1 MQFHELITI
10 TDKLFY
16 ADSSSYKV
24 ISSKQ
29 KELLTIIAPTLDIKK
44 IDCKKI
50 NAYIDYLQK
59 KGNSNKTINDKISYL
74 SKLLTYA
81 VKNQLIPYKPYIP
94 YLKVISTKEK
104 YLTQDEIIKMLKW
117 THTNKQKELR
127 QILLIG
133 LYTGLRINN
142 ILKLNN
148 QLYKDNSLYIYD
160 SKVNRN
166 FILPVSNKIKYII
179 ANLKGFNIDY
189 NQCYYIFNKMK
200 KELNLDKQITIHT
213 LRHTFC
219 SNLIQKGIPITPIQ
233 KLANHKKI
241 QTTMRYSHLSKNE
254 LTAAINKL

>member
-1 MQFHELITI
+1 MQFQELITI

-29 KELLTIIAPTLDIKK
+29 RELIAFLSPTLDIKR

-50 NAYIDYLQK
+50 NAYIAYLRQ

-81 VKNQLIPYKPYIP
+81 LKNQLIPYKPYMP

-117 THTNKQKELR
+117 TKINKQKEL
-127 QILLIG
+127 QKIILIG

-148 QLYKDNSLYIYD
+148 QNYKNNCLYIYD
-160 SKVNRN
+160 TKVNRS

-179 ANLKGFNIDY
+179 TNLKGFNIAY

-219 SNLIQKGIPITPIQ
+219 SNLIQKGIPITTIQ

-241 QTTMRYSHLSKNE
+241 QTTMRYSHLSNKE
-254 LTAAINKL
+254 LEAAIDVL